1 MNWLKNLPLAVKL
14 LGLAGVT
21 AGALFLAWLISPI
34 FIDRRVDEEFPAV
47 AAATAEMPEPTETQ
61 SEPTRTM
68 PETSTTMPEPTAAQ
82 SEPTE
87 MMAEPTEM
95 MPAATTAPLPTET
108 PVATATP
115 AEPVALLQGSF
126 QGVGRYDAG
135 GTATI
140 YELPDGQLLLRFEDF
155 AATNGPD
162 LLVGLSGHATPMTSA
177 ELHDQGYLELE
188 RLKGNEGS
196 QNYLLPAG
204 IDLAAF
210 QSATIY
216 CRAFSVMFGFASLQP
231 VS

>member
-21 AGALFLAWLISPI
+21 AGALVLAWLISPI
-34 FIDRRVDEEFPAV
+34 FIDRHVDEEFPVV
-47 AAATAEMPEPTETQ
+47 AAATTEMPEPTETL
-61 SEPTRTM
+61 
-68 PETSTTMPEPTAAQ
+68 PEPTETLP
-82 SEPTE
+82 EPTE
-87 MMAEPTEM
+87 TLPEPTET

-108 PVATATP
+108 PAATATP
-115 AEPVALLQGSF
+115 AEPVAVLSGSF
-126 QGVGRYDAG
+126 TGVGRYDAT

-140 YELPDGQLLLRFEDF
+140 YELPDGQLLLRFENF

-162 LLVGLSGHATPMTSA
+162 LLVGLSAYATPTTSA

-204 IDLAAF
+204 IDLAEF

>member
-21 AGALFLAWLISPI
+21 AGALILAWLISPI
-34 FIDRRVDEEFPAV
+34 FIDRRVDEEFPVV
-47 AAATAEMPEPTETQ
+47 AAATAEMPETSEALPAPTEVMPAPTETM
-61 SEPTRTM
+61 S
-68 PETSTTMPEPTAAQ
+68 A
-82 SEPTE
+82 PTE
-87 MMAEPTEM
+87 TMS
-95 MPAATTAPLPTET
+95 AATTAPLSTEM
-108 PVATATP
+108 PSATATP
-115 AEPVALLQGSF
+115 AEPVALLSGSF
-126 QGVGRYDAG
+126 IGVGRYDAG

-162 LLVGLSGHATPMTSA
+162 LLVGFSGHATPMSSS

-188 RLKGNEGS
+188 RLKGNAGN

-210 QSATIY
+210 QSVTIY
-216 CRAFSVMFGFASLQP
+216 CRAFSVMFGFASLQS